1 MWFKDKMKKK
11 EIINKMSKE
20 AGITNGVAALALES
34 VLSSITKAIK
44 TGDRVSFSGFGSFV
58 PVHRKEKKVLHPK
71 TKEAIL
77 IPEKLTMKFKPGKQ
91 FLEELNP

>member
-1 MWFKDKMKKK
+1 MKKK

-20 AGITNGVAALALES
+20 ANITNGVAKLALES
-34 VLSSITKAIK
+34 VLNSISKAIK
-44 TGDRVSFSGFGSFV
+44 TGDRISFSGFGSFV
-58 PVHRKEKKVLHPK
+58 PVYRKEKKVIHPK